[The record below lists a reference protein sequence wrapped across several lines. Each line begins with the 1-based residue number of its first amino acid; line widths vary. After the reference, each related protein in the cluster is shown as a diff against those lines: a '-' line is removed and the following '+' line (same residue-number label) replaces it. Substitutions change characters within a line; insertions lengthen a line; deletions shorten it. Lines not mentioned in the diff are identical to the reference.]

1 MKKLLFL
8 PVWFFIFACP
18 VRGQDIKDSGSL
30 ILFHG
35 VVLEAGSYT
44 PLPNTQIFLNK
55 AFIAVSDVKGKFAFY
70 ASRSDTIVF
79 RSLGYRQAVMNI
91 SDTLRGKEFLAGIF
105 MKADTLTIAEVVILP
120 RMATLRSDLM
130 RPPDQATREMEN
142 AKYNLA
148 ISAYQGRVSQSRLGD
163 PAMNYELIRQKHRED
178 AYSRGQI
185 PPDKIIGL
193 SPLLLIPAAYL
204 LINGLPEKPA
214 AVKPTVTDQEVV
226 IILERYME
234 GLSPYRKSP

>member
-8 PVWFFIFACP
+8 PAFMIIFTITAM
-18 VRGQDIKDSGSL
+18 GQVMKDSGSQ

-35 VVLEAGSYT
+35 VVVDANSFV
-44 PLPNTQIFLNK
+44 PLQNTQIFLNK
-55 AFIAVSDVKGKFAFY
+55 VFIAVSDGKGKFAFY
-70 ASRSDTIVF
+70 TNRGDTIVF

-105 MKADTLTIAEVVILP
+105 MKADTLEIAEVVILP
-120 RMATLRSDLM
+120 RMTTLRSDLM
-130 RPPDQATREMEN
+130 RPPAQASREMEN

-148 ISAYQGRVSQSRLGD
+148 ISAYQGRVNQSKLGD
-163 PAMNYELIRQKHRED
+163 PAMNYEMIRQKQRED

-185 PPDKIIGL
+185 PPDRIIGL

-204 LINGLPEKPA
+204 LINGLPGKPS
-214 AVKPTVTDQEVV
+214 AVLPTVTDKEVESIV
-226 IILERYME
+226 EKYKE
-234 GLSPYRKSP
+234 SLSLYKKLP